1 MWETLQK
8 WAYLGYIECLIHHGI
23 TKSGSSA
30 ISSSPIGISC
40 TAITL
45 IPLPLMSLM
54 TKLFDFIHLRWDVIL
69 DFFTCVIKR
78 SIWWKILS
86 MQDCY
91 NVLIVQNCLE
101 SIEVSLPS
109 QYKIQNQCRFWIGLC
124 CLILLLSALASKKNM
139 HKHVLCALNSGIGRN
154 TYRIWCISQ
163 HISITTR
170 SSIRAR
176 NGILLQEK
184 GKFDRL
190 PRRDM
195 HCEKTCARKDTVY
208 YGRWDKLASTAH
220 EHSQRKHFL
229 LTYARLFFLC
239 LSFVP
244 NM

>member
-1 MWETLQK
+1 MSVPLVWETLQK

-109 QYKIQNQCRFWIGLC
+109 RYTKSMPLLNRFM
-124 CLILLLSALASKKNM
+124 LSNITFVGFSFKK
-139 HKHVLCALNSGIGRN
+139 KHA
-154 TYRIWCISQ
+154 
-163 HISITTR
+163 
-170 SSIRAR
+170 
-176 NGILLQEK
+176 
-184 GKFDRL
+184 
-190 PRRDM
+190 
-195 HCEKTCARKDTVY
+195 
-208 YGRWDKLASTAH
+208 
-220 EHSQRKHFL
+220 
-229 LTYARLFFLC
+229 
-239 LSFVP
+239 
-244 NM
+244 